1 MLTTG
6 QVYLA
11 DDRLPQLELGHLKA
25 ARHRQVTQVA
35 QPRHQLV
42 GNISGATKAENF
54 KVTGTRYLGTK
65 PSVAEP
71 QLNCPQSR
79 ILTSL

>member
-35 QPRHQLV
+35 QPRHQHLEDTKTTTLSALFLTTAETA
-42 GNISGATKAENF
+42 GELGYGSGKLPTPRHKIFLQKE
-54 KVTGTRYLGTK
+54 
-65 PSVAEP
+65 
-71 QLNCPQSR
+71 
-79 ILTSL
+79 